1 MPRAPLPVPI
11 KRASTGRDQAP
22 GLGWGGSQDAR
33 REGKQVPT
41 LKEQR
46 RSDLGQTFEIIG
58 KDVCSLVK

>member
-22 GLGWGGSQDAR
+22 GLWGGGSQDAR

-46 RSDLGQTFEIIG
+46 RSGLGQTFEIIG